1 MRAPNCFMISGN
13 TWRMDVSS
21 YRAYGVVTLPLGI
34 AISVGSPSVGS
45 VVVMLATGSSVV
57 GRHLYGRLLYGRHL
71 YGRRIGGGSFTG
83 RSCSAYVQASSHNY
97 TRAFHESHECD
108 VVLKYA

>member
-1 MRAPNCFMISGN
+1 
-13 TWRMDVSS
+13 MDVSS

-34 AISVGSPSVGS
+34 ARYPISVGSPSVGT
-45 VVVMLATGSSVV
+45 VVVMLATGSCVV

-83 RSCSAYVQASSHNY
+83 RSCSAYVQASSHN
-97 TRAFHESHECD
+97 TLEPFMNHMNVMLS
-108 VVLKYA
+108 